1 MSAASVFMLSL
12 WMTTTGMHATERGPS
27 TLLSSAAQQTSGRQ
41 QLPAFSKIQVAGDIH
56 LNLFGGANQ
65 RTADVRCHTPDGP
78 GVTFELDG
86 ETLMVRPQHE
96 DRRTSDICLAVI
108 HASGVEGLEVAG
120 TVTVRGGMLSELTD
134 ARLAGSGSLDL
145 RGLRAPRLALQ
156 AAGAGLVKLSGAV
169 DTVTVEVSGAAD
181 IQAKY
186 LVAQHG
192 TLKVTGSGSIE
203 ATTQASVNAQT
214 AGSGTITVHG
224 QPPKV
229 SQNALGDGE
238 IVIQ

>member
-1 MSAASVFMLSL
+1 MPAASLIMLSL
-12 WMTTTGMHATERGPS
+12 WLTTTSAHATERGPS
-27 TLLSSAAQQTSGRQ
+27 TLLSSAAQPSSGNQ
-41 QLPAFSKIQVAGDIH
+41 LLPAFSTIQVAGDIH
-56 LNLFGGANQ
+56 LNLFGGAIQ
-65 RTADVRCHTPDGP
+65 RTADVRCPTPDGP

-86 ETLMVRPQHE
+86 NTLMVRPQHE
-96 DRRTSDICLAVI
+96 ERRTSEICLAVI

-120 TVTVRGGMLSELTD
+120 SATIRGGALTELTD
-134 ARLAGSGSLDL
+134 VQLAGSGSLDL
-145 RGLRAPRLALQ
+145 RGLRTKRLALQ

-181 IQAKY
+181 IQAKH
-186 LVAQHG
+186 LVVQHG

-203 ATTQASVNAQT
+203 ATTRASVNAQT

-238 IVIQ
+238 IVIR